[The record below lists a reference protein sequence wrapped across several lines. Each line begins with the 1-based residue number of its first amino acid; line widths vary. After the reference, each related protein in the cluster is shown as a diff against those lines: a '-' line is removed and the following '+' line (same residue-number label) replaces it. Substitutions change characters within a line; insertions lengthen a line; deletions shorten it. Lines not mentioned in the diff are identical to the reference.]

1 MLPPLS
7 ALMSPPAG
15 LQQVQQRLQ
24 QIEQRLGIEPN
35 VPNGGPTGTPT
46 ASLAPNTTDANGTP
60 NTQPAEPLSFEAFLK
75 ARKLYT
81 PTNPSNTEN
90 EADAPDVLGLS
101 VQAFPNQLPAQ
112 LPSLR
117 GGNHPSKAE
126 ALRPL
131 IQQAALR
138 NGLQPSLVEA
148 VIRAESAYNPQA
160 RSAVG
165 AQGLMQL
172 MPATAKSLGVNNP
185 LDPAQ
190 NIEGGSH
197 YLAQL
202 LQRFEGNKTLALA
215 AYNAG
220 PNAVQRHGGVPPYKE
235 TQQYVKRVLNYEAQL
250 QQGGQ

>member
-7 ALMSPPAG
+7 TLMSPPAG

-24 QIEQRLGIEPN
+24 QIEQRLGIEPR
-35 VPNGGPTGTPT
+35 VPIGVPTGTPA
-46 ASLAPNTTDANGTP
+46 ASTVEATTKA
-60 NTQPAEPLSFEAFLK
+60 QPAEPLSFEAFLK

-81 PTNPSNTEN
+81 PNSPPNTEN
-90 EADAPDVLGLS
+90 EADAPDVLGLT
-101 VQAFPNQLPAQ
+101 VQPFPTQ

-117 GGNHPSKAE
+117 GGSTATRNAE

-131 IQQAALR
+131 IQQAAQR

-202 LQRFEGNKTLALA
+202 MQRFEGNKTLALA

-250 QQGGQ
+250 QQQEGP